1 MKIIH
6 SVVEN
11 AVSCILTICENKQ
24 RVYRY
29 SRADRN
35 PTLAAPTLGESGRFC
50 KSKLI
55 MIINQ
60 KTKATLTVEDIVNHN
75 RLHVGLMSR
84 KLSNGEKQDLEGAHF
99 IVTTCLIP
107 LCVCCHRLF

>member
-35 PTLAAPTLGESGRFC
+35 PTLPAPTLGESGRFC

-55 MIINQ
+55 MMINQ

-75 RLHVGLMSR
+75 RLHVGLMSG

>member
-11 AVSCILTICENKQ
+11 AVSCILTICENKPS
-24 RVYRY
+24 VYRY
-29 SRADRN
+29 SCVDRN
-35 PTLAAPTLGESGRFC
+35 PTLPAPTLGESGRFC

-60 KTKATLTVEDIVNHN
+60 KTKATLTVKDIVNHN
-75 RLHVGLMSR
+75 RLHVGLMSG

-107 LCVCCHRLF
+107 MCVCCHRLF